1 MLNFPLPYTDELIY
15 SVVARAGVHWGI
27 TSPKQLLDEVFADRL
42 VIATVDLPNHL
53 DRLRSLYPPSLGYS
67 VEKLAYEHTLFPIY
81 APFATEGRR
90 KQCLQKMAGPHGAV
104 HLILGVAAS
113 RLKQWR
119 YLRYCPICLQRQLAE
134 KGEYY
139 WLRQWQI
146 VGADCCWEHGQLIDA
161 SINRHDYHRHQFF
174 PASSSICPPMT
185 PKSAVPS
192 ALKVA
197 RQIDRL
203 LHHYTKRAASFE
215 QWSRYYRQLAVIAGC
230 LDGRVVRHGAVRERV
245 LAHWPANWLNVHGLT
260 VSETETS
267 WLHAMFRKH
276 RKSFSYLEHIVV
288 LDSLLSS
295 NWQIDDVLAEVVSIR
310 TRALYLPD
318 TDSTASGENTAGQL
332 ADKRSQWLALIE
344 GENIKRVRL
353 KNGALYSWLYR
364 HDRVW
369 LLSVNRRFRLAT
381 SKANHRVDWQRR
393 DFSVCRQLVRIHNA
407 CKFSHHC
414 PRRSRGWY
422 LSKLDK
428 SATVEKN
435 IHRMPLSALF
445 FERHCEAVSDYQIRR
460 LNLAMQSLGMA
471 GIQKWR
477 LLRRAGLSEERL
489 SNEARSRLNDILEN

>member
-1 MLNFPLPYTDELIY
+1 MLNFPVPYTDELIY
-15 SVVARAGVHWGI
+15 SVVARAGVHRGI
-27 TSPKQLLDEVFADRL
+27 TSPKQLLDEVFASRL

-53 DRLRSLYPPSLGYS
+53 DRVRSLYSPSLGYS

-81 APFATEGRR
+81 APFSTERRR
-90 KQCLQKMAGPHGAV
+90 KQCLQKMAASHGAV

-113 RLKQWR
+113 RLKQSR
-119 YLRYCPICLQRQLAE
+119 YLRYCPTCLQRQLAE

-146 VGADCCWEHGQLIDA
+146 VGADCCWEHGQLIDT

-174 PASSSICPPMT
+174 PASSSICPLVSQKP
-185 PKSAVPS
+185 AVPS

-203 LHHYTKRAASFE
+203 LHHCNKRAASFE
-215 QWSRYYRQLAVIAGC
+215 QWSRYYRQLADIAGC
-230 LDGRVVRHGAVRERV
+230 LDGRVVRHEAARERV
-245 LAHWPANWLNVHGLT
+245 LAHWPANWLNMHGLT
-260 VSETETS
+260 ISETETS
-267 WLHAMFRKH
+267 WLHAIFRKH

-288 LDSLLSS
+288 LDSLLPYS
-295 NWQIDDVLAEVVSIR
+295 WQIDDVLAEVVSIR
-310 TRALYLPD
+310 TSDLCLPAA
-318 TDSTASGENTAGQL
+318 DSAVSDGNIAGQL

-344 GENIKRVRL
+344 GKNIKRVRL

-364 HDRVW
+364 HDKAW
-369 LLSVNRRFRLAT
+369 LLSANRQFRLAA
-381 SKANHRVDWQRR
+381 SKVNCRVDWQRR
-393 DFSVCRQLVRIHNA
+393 DFSVCRQLVRIRNA
-407 CKFSHHC
+407 CKSSHHC

-422 LSKLDK
+422 LSRLDK

-435 IHRMPLSALF
+435 IHKMPLSALF
-445 FERHCEAVSDYQIRR
+445 FEMHCESVSDYQIRR

-471 GIQKWR
+471 GIQKWQ

-489 SNEARSRLNDILEN
+489 SNEARIWLNDILEN